1 MDRCKRLAN
10 PKKRNLKKWLEVL
23 KAIIKRAKAIP
34 DLSAEEN
41 KVNTIGVKKIK
52 RKIGLINNKYGFDL
66 TVNSEI

>member
-10 PKKRNLKKWLEVL
+10 PKKRNLKKRLEVL
-23 KAIIKRAKAIP
+23 KAMIKRVKAIP

-52 RKIGLINNKYGFDL
+52 RKIGLTNNKYGFDL
-66 TVNSEI
+66 TVISEI